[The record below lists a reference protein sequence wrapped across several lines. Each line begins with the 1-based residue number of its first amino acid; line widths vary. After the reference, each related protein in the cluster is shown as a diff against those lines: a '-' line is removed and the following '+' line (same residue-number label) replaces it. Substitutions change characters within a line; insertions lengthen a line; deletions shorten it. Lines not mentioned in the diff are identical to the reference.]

1 MAKAKES
8 KQEIKNGTEKDPA
21 TGLRTG
27 TKKFVVYQCWKAK
40 KSLEDGTKAALKH
53 MGKHD
58 AAGERSTRGSV
69 RSWYREF
76 DRRFST

>member
-1 MAKAKES
+1 MAKAGATKE
-8 KQEIKNGTEKDPA
+8 QEKKGPEIDPV
-21 TGLRTG
+21 TGYRTN
-27 TKKFVVYQCWKAK
+27 TKKFAVYQCWKAK